1 MRIGKILLL
10 VTIVLLFIS
19 SAAFAFEFTLD
30 SYTVNLRDM
39 DPGLVLY
46 SENILSTPASHNFE
60 VGESLTFDLFKI
72 GTQESSIN
80 IDDLFSYDITVDFN
94 FSTPQVMRSV
104 TGESY
109 GRWRL
114 FSDDIGRVNWDGIVE
129 FAFGSTGL
137 FTIELSDACFGTP
150 GSDVVQATMMYV
162 SADQSTAPVPEPATM
177 LLLGTGLVGLAG
189 FSKRKPKN

>member
-10 VTIVLLFIS
+10 VTVVFLIIS
-19 SAAFAFEFTLD
+19 NAAFALEFTLD

-46 SENILSTPASHNFE
+46 SENILPNPASHNFE
-60 VGESLTFDLFKI
+60 VGESLTFNLFKI
-72 GTQESSIN
+72 GTRESSVN
-80 IDDLFSYDITVDFN
+80 IDDLFSYDISVDFN
-94 FSTPQVMRSV
+94 FSTPEVMRSV

-114 FSDDIGRVNWDGIVE
+114 FSDDIGRVDWDGVVE

-137 FTIELSDACFGTP
+137 FTIGLSDACFGTP
-150 GSDVVQATMMYV
+150 GSAVVQATMTYV
-162 SADQSTAPVPEPATM
+162 AADQSNAPVPEPATM
-177 LLLGTGLVGLAG
+177 LLLGTGLVGLVG
-189 FSKRKPKN
+189 FSKRKLKN

>member
-10 VTIVLLFIS
+10 VTAIFLLIS
-19 SAAFAFEFTLD
+19 NAAFSFEFTLE
-30 SYTVNLRDM
+30 SYSVNLRDM

-46 SENILSTPASHNFE
+46 SENILATPASHDFE
-60 VGESLTFDLFKI
+60 VGESLTFNLFKI
-72 GTQESSIN
+72 GTRESSVN
-80 IDDLFSYDITVDFN
+80 IDDLFSYDISVDFN
-94 FSTPQVMRSV
+94 FSTPEVMRSV

-114 FSDDIGRVNWDGIVE
+114 LSDDIGRVDWDGVVE
-129 FAFGSTGL
+129 FTFGSTGL

-150 GSDVVQATMMYV
+150 GSDMVQATMMYV
-162 SADQSTAPVPEPATM
+162 SADQGTAPVPEPATM

-189 FSKRKPKN
+189 FSKRKLKQ